1 MSNTAPISRESL
13 ELVRGRLDA
22 LGEPA
27 PAESDDI
34 AWLAPLQGGT
44 ARPATSSASPA
55 APATRPERRHLRPV
69 RSAIRARRGLS
80 PLLAAL
86 TSVGILLGILAAQL
100 GLSIAVSQGA
110 YEARALELEQRDL
123 LRVERVLAQ
132 NVDKLS
138 SPQNLAENAAKLG
151 MVQNA
156 TPATLRLSDQAVLG
170 DLQPRTTA
178 AGDNLVPNA
187 TLDNLPVVDA
197 DGLLVSRTEGQAAAA
212 GATAASAPVPWQGK
226 LPAPDTH

>member
-1 MSNTAPISRESL
+1 MSTVPISRESL
-13 ELVRGRLDA
+13 APVRARLDA
-22 LGEPA
+22 LAGEPQA
-27 PAESDDI
+27 HAHGGPQPHETI
-34 AWLAPLQGGT
+34 A
-44 ARPATSSASPA
+44 A
-55 APATRPERRHLRPV
+55 APATAPEIGAPVLLPERRHLHPV

-86 TSVGILLGILAAQL
+86 TAVGILLGILAAQL

-138 SPQNLAENAAKLG
+138 SPQNLAENAVKLG

-156 TPATLRLSDQAVLG
+156 TPATLRLSDHAVLG
-170 DLQPRTTA
+170 DLQPRTSA
-178 AGDNLVPNA
+178 AGENRVPNA
-187 TLDNLPVVDA
+187 TLENLPVVDA
-197 DGLLVSRTEGQAAAA
+197 DGLLVSRNEGQAGAAA
-212 GATAASAPVPWQGK
+212 SAATTAPVPWQGK